1 MTRMLANPERCTME
15 TTETRYP
22 MNGNER
28 VTLRIQAGA
37 GGEEARNWTEQLGRM
52 YQKYAERHG

>member
-1 MTRMLANPERCTME
+1 MTRMLANPERCTMK
-15 TTETRYP
+15 TTERRRT
-22 MNGNER
+22 MSSNER

>member
-1 MTRMLANPERCTME
+1 
-15 TTETRYP
+15 
-22 MNGNER
+22 MNSNER